1 MDATAPQ
8 GPREE
13 EVDEGEHTKKEN
25 SMKTIENIEFDYSA
39 LASSDRKV
47 IRAATDRINRRL
59 KKTMADMVAIGEDLI
74 AVKDRLD
81 HGQFRQWIIS
91 EFGWSKSTASNYMR
105 IHDAFSN
112 VQNLDICPSAA
123 ITLSAESVS
132 DEAFAEA
139 IERAESGETI
149 THATAQEIIESHR
162 ESSDPPELDCM
173 SAFRLVRESIVKICS
188 RLPDKAKPA
197 IPEFLRTLANQ
208 IERGEQ

>member
-1 MDATAPQ
+1 
-8 GPREE
+8 
-13 EVDEGEHTKKEN
+13 
-25 SMKTIENIEFDYSA
+25 MKTIENTGFDYSA

-47 IRAATDRINRRL
+47 IRSATARINRRL
-59 KKTMADMVAIGEDLI
+59 KRTLADMVAIGQDLALGKSI
-74 AVKDRLD
+74 LD
-81 HGQFRQWIIS
+81 GKFCEWVES
-91 EFGWSKSTASNYMR
+91 EWGWSRMTAWQYMKVN
-105 IHDAFSN
+105 DAFTGDVN
-112 VQNLDICPSAA
+112 NIDIKPAAA
-123 ITLSAESVS
+123 IALATCSN
-132 DEAFAEA
+132 DEVFAEA

-173 SAFRLVRESIVKICS
+173 SAFRLVRESVVKICN